1 MFDFSFWH
9 LWFIFE
15 IRILFEIQICILINI
30 DIMVV

>member
-15 IRILFEIQICILINI
+15 IRILFEIQICIF
-30 DIMVV
+30 DKY